1 MATLSQAEI
10 DSGRAWAAGKSYAEI
25 AQGASGLGYSADQV
39 AQVLG
44 VTSDAVRETGYG
56 TSSGLNS
63 AVANVQWQ
71 PQSPASASPAAQGAY
86 DLAPSTAAP
95 APSVSGGGMLYSTPA
110 LPSNWGSYG
119 AKQKIDYYNANNIT
133 TSQLKAAGVSD
144 ADLGWMSQ
152 NGYTAGTSPAAA
164 GVERGVTTWGSAPD
178 NDFAKML
185 YAGGVNDAVA
195 TQRGIQYA
203 QSKGWTPEQAVAQW
217 NAALGTNATV
227 DDYNLAVRNHGMFG
241 AGSMAQ
247 AGAQLTPEQMAA
259 IKAAY
264 GGNSADIVNPYV
276 LQYAKEQGW
285 SQAQTLA
292 AINQTMG
299 SNLGANDFAEGV
311 NYYGFNWQ
319 DPRVVQPAAAESGVG
334 GSRFN
339 PNLDRTIDAA
349 NETIEGRLGNL
360 LKTDERGN
368 FTNPVVRQSVDRA
381 MQQMA
386 GRGLLNSSMASQA
399 AQEAAIAKAI
409 EIVGPDAERY
419 FQQGRANQ
427 DAQNVFARD
436 EVNFGYDLQKMS
448 YANQLE
454 MAKMGYGNQ
463 LDMTKLNAQ
472 LDLDREKLTMSGSQ
486 FNQELKYKYDSL
498 NFSSADRAAAEARAH
513 KNALEINN
521 ITSVNSAYDLY
532 LRRISDI
539 DSNTEYSA
547 EAKVQMK
554 NQAGKDFDIY
564 ARAKGIA
571 LEMDLGNRFSEAS
584 GVAELPKP
592 VAGIP
597 TGHGDY
603 GQGGA

>member
-86 DLAPSTAAP
+86 DSVPSTAAP
-95 APSVSGGGMLYSTPA
+95 APSVSGGGMLYSTPT

-195 TQRGIQYA
+195 TKRGIQYA

-217 NAALGTNATV
+217 NAALGANATV
-227 DDYNLAVRNHGMFG
+227 DDYNLAVRNSGMFD

-319 DPRVVQPAAAESGVG
+319 EPRVVQPAAAASGVG

-339 PNLDRTIDAA
+339 PNLDRAIDAA

-386 GRGLLNSSMASQA
+386 ERGLLNSSMASQA

-448 YANQLE
+448 YAS
-454 MAKMGYGNQ
+454 Q
-463 LDMTKLNAQ
+463 LDMMKLNAQ

-498 NFSSADRAAAEARAH
+498 NLSSADRAAADARAQ
-513 KNALEINN
+513 KNALEINS
-521 ITSVNSAYDLY
+521 ITSVNNAYDLY

-539 DSNTEYSA
+539 DNNAEYSA

-571 LEMDLGNRFSEAS
+571 LEMDLGNRFSVSSTATAPS
-584 GVAELPKP
+584 STSAESA
-592 VAGIP
+592 AGMLAIQS
-597 TGHGDY
+597 DY

>member
-86 DLAPSTAAP
+86 DSVPSTAAP
-95 APSVSGGGMLYSTPA
+95 APSVSGGGMLYSTPT

-119 AKQKIDYYNANNIT
+119 AKQKIDYYNVNNIT

-164 GVERGVTTWGSAPD
+164 GVERGVTSLGVVPD

-195 TQRGIQYA
+195 TKRGIQYA

-217 NAALGTNATV
+217 NAALGANATV
-227 DDYNLAVRNHGMFG
+227 DDYNLAVRNSGMFG

-319 DPRVVQPAAAESGVG
+319 DPLVVQPAAVASGVG

-339 PNLDRTIDAA
+339 PNLDRAIDAA
-349 NETIEGRLGNL
+349 NETVEGRLGNL

-448 YANQLE
+448 YAS
-454 MAKMGYGNQ
+454 Q
-463 LDMTKLNAQ
+463 LDMMKLNAQ

-498 NFSSADRAAAEARAH
+498 NLSSADRAAADARAQ
-513 KNALEINN
+513 KNALEINS

-539 DSNTEYSA
+539 DNNPEYSA

-571 LEMDLGNRFSEAS
+571 LEMDLGNRFSVSSTATAPS
-584 GVAELPKP
+584 STSAESA
-592 VAGIP
+592 AGMLAIQS
-597 TGHGDY
+597 DY